1 MTRTQHVRRDERDP
15 PKPELV
21 LRLAELIAP
30 LPHASARAL
39 ARVRAVAFPPADGDD
54 PGEALRGVWA
64 WKELDWLPLYAHFG
78 RTRGW
83 LAAQVRALS
92 AAELLALVERDLGP
106 VKEPD
111 ARPPRVR

>member
-1 MTRTQHVRRDERDP
+1 MTEA

-21 LRLAELIAP
+21 LRLAELLDP
-30 LPHASARAL
+30 LPLASARAL
-39 ARVRAVAFPPADGDD
+39 ARVRAVALPLADGDD

-83 LAAQVRALS
+83 LAARVRALS
-92 AAELLALVERDLGP
+92 PDELLALVERDLNSG
-106 VKEPD
+106 KAPD
-111 ARPPRVR
+111 ARPSRGR